1 VRRLTGWLSGR
12 VAAAVAGPATWFGA
26 GLTAA
31 AGCFLGYTL
40 FLAPPAVARVELP
53 PRPGPVAAPPAWAS
67 PAPAARGTPAP
78 PPLATPSPRPPPSP
92 ARAAQAPPPPGSV
105 CLPLEAD
112 ARVRVNLNTA
122 SAADLQALP
131 GIGPAAAQHI
141 VDARQ
146 QAPFTTVD
154 QLHELHIVSAL
165 TLARIR
171 DLVALQ

>member
-12 VAAAVAGPATWFGA
+12 VAAVVAGPAAWFGA

-67 PAPAARGTPAP
+67 PGPAARENKPAP
-78 PPLATPSPRPPPSP
+78 PPLATPSP
-92 ARAAQAPPPPGSV
+92 ARAAQAPPALGPA
-105 CLPLEAD
+105 CLPLAAD
-112 ARVRVNLNTA
+112 ARLRVNLNTA

-146 QAPFTTVD
+146 QAPFTSVD